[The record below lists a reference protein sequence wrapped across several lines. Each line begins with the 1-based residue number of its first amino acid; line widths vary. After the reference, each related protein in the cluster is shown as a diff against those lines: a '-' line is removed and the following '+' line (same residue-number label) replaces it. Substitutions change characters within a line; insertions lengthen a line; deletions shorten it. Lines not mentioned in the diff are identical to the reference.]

1 VNFTREEEERMQDK
15 QDTNRGLV
23 LLINT
28 ALVFISRLLKL
39 IYVAVQI
46 AN

>member
-1 VNFTREEEERMQDK
+1 MNFTREEEERMQDK